1 MGGLNFMKVVLL
13 CDVKGQ
19 GKKGEVVNVS
29 DGYARNFL
37 LPKNLAVPADNKIL
51 NELKGK
57 EEARLRQIEIDK
69 QTARDTAEKLRS
81 VVVKIKAQAG
91 ADGKS
96 TAPSRPRKLRSSL
109 KDSTAS
115 KSTGA
120 KSPFPILSRRSD
132 LYAGGQALS
141 GNHREDQRCRHLRC
155 QITGNGIPYAAS
167 LRRKEN
173 ICLKIQEAFHALLEA
188 EQSVLGAILIDPNA
202 FRTLRTS
209 SGGKIFIWKNTAKFL
224 TRCTISSQ
232 KPGDRSCHAHR
243 YTRFRG
249 VYNEEESKKYIKI
262 IAETVPSASN
272 VLDYAQI
279 VKDKSLL
286 RSLIAASDEI
296 RDMAFSAQG
305 DVKDIID
312 SAEQK
317 VFSIAQAARVRG
329 FVHIREAISRT
340 YARLDLLAKDK
351 SAASGTPTGYSS
363 LDRTL
368 VGLGE
373 GDLVLVGARPGM
385 GKTSFAMNIAAN
397 IAKSSKKNVCVF
409 SLEMS
414 AEQLASRMLSSE
426 ALVDSYAIRSGELS
440 PDQYK
445 KLADAA
451 AELSGC
457 PILIDDTTDLPSP
470 A

>member
-1 MGGLNFMKVVLL
+1 M
-13 CDVKGQ
+13 
-19 GKKGEVVNVS
+19 EH
-29 DGYARNFL
+29 
-37 LPKNLAVPADNKIL
+37 AD
-51 NELKGK
+51 
-57 EEARLRQIEIDK
+57 
-69 QTARDTAEKLRS
+69 
-81 VVVKIKAQAG
+81 
-91 ADGKS
+91 
-96 TAPSRPRKLRSSL
+96 
-109 KDSTAS
+109 
-115 KSTGA
+115 
-120 KSPFPILSRRSD
+120 F
-132 LYAGGQALS
+132 
-141 GNHREDQRCRHLRC
+141 
-155 QITGNGIPYAAS
+155 
-167 LRRKEN
+167 LRRNGVCMAEN
-173 ICLKIQEAFHALLEA
+173 QKSLPCALEA
-188 EQSVLGAILIDPNA
+188 EQSVLGSILIDPSCFPDLADIIRGEDFYLSEHSEIFYAMYDLFAKN
-202 FRTLRTS
+202 REIDLVTLIDTLVS
-209 SGGKIFIWKNTAKFL
+209 
-224 TRCTISSQ
+224 
-232 KPGDRSCHAHR
+232 
-243 YTRFRG
+243 RG

-262 IAETVPSASN
+262 IAETVPSAAN

-286 RSLIAASDEI
+286 RSLISASDEI

-317 VFSIAQAARVRG
+317 VFSIAQGSETKG

-373 GDLVLVGARPGM
+373 GDLVLIGARPGM
-385 GKTSFAMNIAAN
+385 GKTSFAMNIASN
-397 IAKSSKKNVCVF
+397 IAKSTKKNVCVF

-426 ALVDSYAIRSGELS
+426 ALVDSYAIRSGELN
-440 PDQYK
+440 PEQYK

-457 PILIDDTTDLPSP
+457 PILIDDSTGLTVTRMKARLRRIKNLGLVVVDYLQLMQSERKTDSRVLEVGDISRGLKLLAKDLKVPVICCAQLSRGP
-470 A
+470 ESRTDKRPMLSDLRDSGAIEQDADIVLFLYRDEYYKEPEEGEQSTAECIVAKNRHGSTGTIKLGWIGQFTKFITQDFEHEEL

>member
-1 MGGLNFMKVVLL
+1 MAENQK
-13 CDVKGQ
+13 
-19 GKKGEVVNVS
+19 S
-29 DGYARNFL
+29 
-37 LPKNLAVPADNKIL
+37 LPCA
-51 NELKGK
+51 
-57 EEARLRQIEIDK
+57 
-69 QTARDTAEKLRS
+69 
-81 VVVKIKAQAG
+81 
-91 ADGKS
+91 
-96 TAPSRPRKLRSSL
+96 
-109 KDSTAS
+109 
-115 KSTGA
+115 
-120 KSPFPILSRRSD
+120 
-132 LYAGGQALS
+132 
-141 GNHREDQRCRHLRC
+141 
-155 QITGNGIPYAAS
+155 
-167 LRRKEN
+167 
-173 ICLKIQEAFHALLEA
+173 LEA
-188 EQSVLGAILIDPNA
+188 EQSVLGSILIDPSCFPDLADIIRGEDFYLSEHSEIFYAMYDLFAKN
-202 FRTLRTS
+202 REIDLVTLIDTLVS
-209 SGGKIFIWKNTAKFL
+209 
-224 TRCTISSQ
+224 
-232 KPGDRSCHAHR
+232 
-243 YTRFRG
+243 RG

-262 IAETVPSASN
+262 IAETVPSAAN

-286 RSLIAASDEI
+286 RSLISASDEI

-317 VFSIAQAARVRG
+317 VFSIAQGSETKG

-373 GDLVLVGARPGM
+373 GDLVLIGARPGM
-385 GKTSFAMNIAAN
+385 GKTSFAMNIASN
-397 IAKSSKKNVCVF
+397 IAKSTKKNVCVF

-426 ALVDSYAIRSGELS
+426 ALVDSYAIRSGELN
-440 PDQYK
+440 PEQYK

-457 PILIDDTTDLPSP
+457 PILIDDSTGLTVTRMKARLRRIKNLGLVVVDYLQLMQSERKTDSRVLEVGDISRGLKLLAKDLKVPVICCAQLSRGP
-470 A
+470 ESRTDKRPMLSDLRDSGAIEQDADIVLFLYRDEYYKEPEEGEQSTAECIVAKNRHGSTGTIKLGWIGQFTKFITQDFEHEEL

>member
-1 MGGLNFMKVVLL
+1 MSEN
-13 CDVKGQ
+13 Q
-19 GKKGEVVNVS
+19 RS
-29 DGYARNFL
+29 
-37 LPKNLAVPADNKIL
+37 LPCA
-51 NELKGK
+51 
-57 EEARLRQIEIDK
+57 
-69 QTARDTAEKLRS
+69 
-81 VVVKIKAQAG
+81 
-91 ADGKS
+91 
-96 TAPSRPRKLRSSL
+96 
-109 KDSTAS
+109 
-115 KSTGA
+115 
-120 KSPFPILSRRSD
+120 
-132 LYAGGQALS
+132 
-141 GNHREDQRCRHLRC
+141 
-155 QITGNGIPYAAS
+155 
-167 LRRKEN
+167 
-173 ICLKIQEAFHALLEA
+173 LEA
-188 EQSVLGAILIDPNA
+188 EQSVLGAILIDPNCFSDLTDIIRREDFYLA
-202 FRTLRTS
+202 EHGEIFDAMYELFAKNREIDLVTLIDTLVS
-209 SGGKIFIWKNTAKFL
+209 
-224 TRCTISSQ
+224 
-232 KPGDRSCHAHR
+232 
-243 YTRFRG
+243 RG

-317 VFSIAQAARVRG
+317 VFSIAQGSEVRG

-351 SAASGTPTGYSS
+351 AAASGTPTGYSA

-397 IAKSSKKNVCVF
+397 IAKSTKKNVCVF

-440 PDQYK
+440 PEQYK

-457 PILIDDTTDLPSP
+457 PILIDDTTGLTVTRMKARLRRVKNLGLVVVDYLQLMQSERKTDSRVLEVGDISRGLKLLAKDLKVPVICCAQLSRGP
-470 A
+470 ESRTDKRPMLSDLRDSGAIEQDADIVLFLYREEYYKEPEEGEQSTAECIVAKNRHGATGTVKLGWIGQFTKFITQDFEHEEY